1 MKSMTE
7 KTNQST
13 LRSRRFRQRF
23 RRIEL
28 NLNPEF
34 ALAWDALGER
44 ENLNHSGIA
53 ELLLMRFAAQRT
65 DGK

>member
-1 MKSMTE
+1 MTE

-13 LRSRRFRQRF
+13 LRSRRFRERF

-34 ALAWDALGER
+34 ALAWDALRER

-53 ELLLMRFAAQRT
+53 EYLLMRFAAQRT

>member
-1 MKSMTE
+1 MNDN
-7 KTNQST
+7 TNQST
-13 LRSRRFRQRF
+13 VRSRRFRKRF

-28 NLNPEF
+28 NLSSEF
-34 ALAWDALGER
+34 ALAWDALRER

-53 ELLLMRFAAQRT
+53 EYLLMRFAAQRT

>member
-1 MKSMTE
+1 MNDNP
-7 KTNQST
+7 NQST
-13 LRSRRFRQRF
+13 VRRRRFRKRF

-34 ALAWDALGER
+34 ALAWDALGVT

-65 DGK
+65 DAK

>member
-1 MKSMTE
+1 MNE

-13 LRSRRFRQRF
+13 VRSRRFRERF

-28 NLNPEF
+28 NLSSEF

-53 ELLLMRFAAQRT
+53 EYLLMRFAAQRT
-65 DGK
+65 DAK